1 MYYFGMRFIAT
12 AIEIVTI
19 KYSALSNM
27 ASAPI
32 CLKMLG
38 RHSATVS
45 NIRHIL
51 MSLRFCTVHDC
62 ENRVGN
68 AGLVTIRAGWRNS
81 IHAPY
86 ISAGMRKRLWM
97 RARSYAS
104 QSETREPTMHSG
116 KTMVIGR

>member
-1 MYYFGMRFIAT
+1 FIAT
-12 AIEIVTI
+12 AIEIATI
-19 KYSALSNM
+19 NYSALSSM
-27 ASAPI
+27 ASAPYI
-32 CLKMLG
+32 CLKVLE

-51 MSLRFCTVHDC
+51 MSLRFCTVHGC

-97 RARSYAS
+97 RARSHAG

-116 KTMVIGR
+116 KIVVIGG